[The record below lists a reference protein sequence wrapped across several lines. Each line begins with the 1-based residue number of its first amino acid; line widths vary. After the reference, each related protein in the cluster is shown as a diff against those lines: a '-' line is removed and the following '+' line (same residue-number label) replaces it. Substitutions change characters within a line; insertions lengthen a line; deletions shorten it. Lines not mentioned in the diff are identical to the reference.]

1 MTTRAAGK
9 RHETRSSAP
18 SSSPVLITGCSSG
31 MGRQTALALHRLG
44 HPVYATARRPGD
56 LAELAAEGMTTLAL
70 DVTDEESMTAAVTRV
85 EQDHGAVGILVN
97 NAAYGL
103 HLPVEIAGPQEM
115 RAQFETN
122 VFGPVRL
129 TQLVLP
135 AMRAARTGRI
145 VNISS
150 MGGRFSPPGGGFYH
164 STKHALEAISDSLRL
179 EVAPFGVKVV
189 VVQPGPTI
197 TDFAGTAVGTMHA
210 STTGDHPY
218 DTFRDELA
226 DLYANKTFTR
236 RGGAVP
242 AEAATKVIVRA
253 ATTPRPRARYAIGA
267 MARTVMTARRLLP
280 DAAFDALLRRSF
292 PLPAAPR

>member
-1 MTTRAAGK
+1 MSPLA
-9 RHETRSSAP
+9 
-18 SSSPVLITGCSSG
+18 PVLITGCSSG
-31 MGRQTALALHRLG
+31 MGRQTALALHRRG
-44 HPVYATARRPGD
+44 HPVLATARRPGD
-56 LAELAAEGMTTLAL
+56 LAGLAAEGITTMAL
-70 DVTDEESMTAAVTRV
+70 DVTDDASMAAAVARV
-85 EQDHGAVGILVN
+85 EHDHGAVGILIN

-103 HLPVEIAGPQEM
+103 HLPVETAGPREI

-129 TQLVLP
+129 IQHVLP

-189 VVQPGPTI
+189 VVQPGPTL
-197 TDFAGTAVGTMHA
+197 TDFAGTAVDTMHGPA
-210 STTGDHPY
+210 AGDPY
-218 DTFRDELA
+218 AGFRTALA
-226 DLYANKTFTR
+226 DMYANRTFTR
-236 RGGAVP
+236 RNGAVS
-242 AEAATKVIVRA
+242 AETAARTIVRA

-267 MARTVMTARRLLP
+267 VARTVMTARRLLP
-280 DAAFDALLRRSF
+280 DAAFDAVMRRGF
-292 PLPAAPR
+292 PLPAAG